1 MKKMIV
7 ILCAL
12 LLFSSIPVYANV
24 EKEGRLWQDES
35 VYSLMIDRFEN
46 GDISNDGDVNSKDP
60 FAYNGGDLQG
70 VINRLEY
77 IKNMGFTAI
86 RLSPIFDN
94 APGGYH
100 GYWVTDF
107 YKVDEHFGTIKT
119 FQKLV
124 KEAHKK
130 KLKVIID
137 FPLNNVAISHPWVND
152 PGKQDWFHEK
162 RDVADA
168 ANQLERENGWVD
180 GMPDLNQDNPEVSKY
195 LVDAAK
201 WWIKKTG
208 IDGYSLPEANYV
220 PLSFWSDFSDEVK
233 KEKTDFLLMGVPTD
247 NTPFDEGEYQ
257 KAGIDSFFNYAHSG
271 NLRKVFATT
280 NQSFQSLYSDSESG
294 EKDFLKANF
303 FDNEYTVRFTN
314 DIVEKR
320 QFPGARWKTALTYLY
335 TTPGI
340 PVFYYGTE
348 IAVVGGEIPDNRR
361 QMNFRTEKEL
371 IDYMTNLSRLRNELP
386 SLTRGTIEM
395 LYDQG
400 GMAVYKR
407 VYKGETA
414 VIAINNSTES
424 QKVTLTAQQLE
435 DNKELRGLLAGDLVR
450 SKDGMYHVIIDRDNS
465 EIYVLTEKSGLNM
478 AYIAGLTI
486 SLLLML
492 LFLILIIKRG
502 KREIVD

>member
-1 MKKMIV
+1 MKKTV
-7 ILCAL
+7 LILTAV
-12 LLFSSIPVYANV
+12 LLFTSAPAYAKV

-35 VYSLMIDRFEN
+35 IYSLMIDRFED
-46 GDISNDGDVNSKDP
+46 GDIRNNSDVNRKDP
-60 FAYNGGDLQG
+60 LAYNGGDIQG
-70 VINRLEY
+70 IINKLDY
-77 IKNMGFTAI
+77 IQNMGFTAI

-100 GYWVTDF
+100 GYWVTDY

-130 KLKVIID
+130 KMKVLID
-137 FPLNNVAISHPWVND
+137 FPVNNVATSHPWVND
-152 PGKQDWFHEK
+152 PAKKDWFHEEQ
-162 RDVADA
+162 AIA
-168 ANQLERENGWVD
+168 ISGNQQELENAWID
-180 GMPDLNQDNPEVSKY
+180 GLPDLNQDNPEVKKY
-195 LVDAAK
+195 LIDAAK
-201 WWIKKTG
+201 WWINQTG

-220 PLSFWSDFSDEVK
+220 PVSFWADFSDAVRQEK
-233 KEKTDFLLMGVPTD
+233 KDFLLMGVPTD
-247 NTPFDEGEYQ
+247 NAAIDLNKYQ
-257 KAGIDSFFNYAHSG
+257 QAGIDSFFDYAHSE
-271 NLRKVFATT
+271 NLRKAFATT
-280 NQSFQSLYSDSESG
+280 KRSFESLYSNSENG

-314 DIVEKR
+314 DIVEER

-340 PVFYYGTE
+340 PIFYYGTE
-348 IAVVGGEIPDNRR
+348 IAVIGGEIPDNRR
-361 QMNFRTEKEL
+361 LMNFRAEKEL
-371 IDYMTNLSRLRNELP
+371 IDYFSTLGRLRNELP
-386 SLTRGTIEM
+386 SLTRGTMEM

-414 VIAINNSTES
+414 VIAINNSTVS
-424 QKVTLTAQQLE
+424 QKVTLPSEQLQ
-435 DNKELRGLLAGDLVR
+435 DNKELRGLLAGDIVHSR
-450 SKDGMYHVIIDRDNS
+450 DGEYSLIIDRDNS
-465 EIYVLTEKSGLNM
+465 EIYVLTEKRGLNM
-478 AYIAGLTI
+478 PYIAGLTV

-502 KREIVD
+502 KRGSVN